1 MNNEKIIQKKIKDL
15 EMGDRIRYDGGD
27 FDVFSKP
34 IYDITYREW
43 ILSVVKPG
51 TIKDVMDATYVSP
64 TSLAYFQIPGE
75 EDDEVDVVQIVKQTK
90 LSQFLNEQIEN
101 KERNI

>member
-1 MNNEKIIQKKIKDL
+1 MNTEKITEKKIKDL
-15 EMGDRIRYDGGD
+15 EIGDRIRYDGGD

-34 IYDITYREW
+34 VYDITYREW

-75 EDDEVDVVQIVKQTK
+75 EDDCVDVVEVIRQSKI
-90 LSQFLNEQIEN
+90 SQFLNEQIDDN
-101 KERNI
+101 DKNI

>member
-1 MNNEKIIQKKIKDL
+1 MDSEKVVEKKIKDL
-15 EMGDRIRYDGGD
+15 EKGDRIRYDGGD

-34 IYDITYREW
+34 IYNITYREW

-75 EDDEVDVVQIVKQTK
+75 EDDEIDVVQITKQTK
-90 LSQFLNEQIEN
+90 LSQFLSEQIEN
-101 KERNI
+101 KEQNI